1 MAPSSG
7 GAGGFK
13 LRLNKQ
19 LQKMQLALM
28 GPIRLGWTGIVCR
41 GENGRQRPTSEMLG
55 ARDVRRQAD
64 TLVSRTK
71 AHGAMARKTE
81 RRDGDGV
88 GGNQTFNSFEQFER
102 NRGREKALPRSS
114 LQLGAGE
121 DRGVTGPSQFLRSH
135 RGRMLYGQEG
145 LLASS
150 ARTLP
155 PWAALMWRRGCCF
168 GLLGGSNQCG
178 VANMFF
184 EDLST
189 PAGRMIQDDGIT
201 LPDQGER
208 DMPAAFQC
216 QIRDC
221 DEPGN
226 DENFFPGVHDD
237 GWEDFAAEQCA
248 GGQVCGGEAAYSM
261 NFADHRF
268 HSEES
273 ILRLDGAGQGPHLC
287 SELAGRQV
295 VTRQDCAAGEPCV
308 AQPPRTPPKGVQ
320 QEHLECSVSAGSQDV
335 PFQDFAGAPFSARLL
350 QVQPKAL
357 QHDLV
362 DHRGFANSQ
371 VNPFQESL
379 SGMQRGSLDCSACG
393 DSQELTPQDLASGCQ
408 APAQGMQHEFAWSSL
423 FGEEPWI
430 RQDCTTIGLV
440 QSNFQEVGSVSL
452 IHRFDLEHD
461 DWQLPSGLPQG
472 PDPDAVSQCPSPDPL
487 GFCTPRPYLP
497 AVQGHPSTTPLG
509 FSFPNPNL
517 QETPLNRYREQVP
530 VGGSMPGCPN
540 PRLGFSPLFP
550 PGSCLGFR
558 PRCPSHLVEAGGP
571 VKCEPGARDEV
582 CHVQT
587 GNVKPG
593 YPNPSSFGFRP
604 PSPGLPCDGATPF
617 LGEPSPCCL
626 DGIVHD
632 HVCQTSHSS
641 PERGEPTRSGN
652 NCQLGACQPHCHL
665 PFHLPSTRDRNAV
678 GGEEWPYSPDISTAS
693 CPGLCNVN
701 FNCDSSRIHTC
712 HFGPKAGGKE
722 WRDCPETSTALDHH
736 RTCGALSRV
745 KADDFV
751 SDFGSRPASPR
762 VLPVG
767 VGPAALPVPRFGGA
781 PDGAGNVF
789 DGLKESLR
797 PMIMQLVQE
806 AIKEALAAA
815 LGTSPACVLTPPADN
830 APVAEPKPKRQR
842 NGKGKGGS
850 APGPQANAEQS
861 ATGKGASGK
870 DGASSRKRTA
880 PTEAKVGG
888 VTPPSLE
895 SSKPRLGRLEPQVL
909 SLRRLSLNKNGS
921 RLAAALNPRLRSRL
935 CCEPRIGTPPSLSGP
950 RLGQPLMLWRPMR
963 LSIVWSWLNLSKL
976 KLCAPS
982 LPAPPRSTRSC
993 LSSSIRMAKPGFRG
1007 ESVTSCNS
1015 VRAPLPR
1022 STPPRRSVRNRLACP
1037 LLVLPSS
1044 L

>member
-7 GAGGFK
+7 GAGGFQ

-88 GGNQTFNSFEQFER
+88 GGNQTFNSFQQFER

-121 DRGVTGPSQFLRSH
+121 DRGVTGPSQFLCSD

-155 PWAALMWRRGCCF
+155 SWAALMWRRGCCF

-189 PAGRMIQDDGIT
+189 PASRMIQDYGIT

-335 PFQDFAGAPFSARLL
+335 PFQDFAGAPFSAKLL

-362 DHRGFANSQ
+362 DRRGFANSQ

-379 SGMQRGSLDCSACG
+379 CGMQRGSLDCSACG

-430 RQDCTTIGLV
+430 PQDCTLYKVTFRRLGLFP
-440 QSNFQEVGSVSL
+440 SSITLTWSMMTGNF
-452 IHRFDLEHD
+452 
-461 DWQLPSGLPQG
+461 PQ
-472 PDPDAVSQCPSPDPL
+472 
-487 GFCTPRPYLP
+487 
-497 AVQGHPSTTPLG
+497 VQGCIAWLRIGVS
-509 FSFPNPNL
+509 
-517 QETPLNRYREQVP
+517 
-530 VGGSMPGCPN
+530 
-540 PRLGFSPLFP
+540 
-550 PGSCLGFR
+550 R
-558 PRCPSHLVEAGGP
+558 PRCCPECRSGSGSGSRCSVAVP
-571 VKCEPGARDEV
+571 K
-582 CHVQT
+582 
-587 GNVKPG
+587 
-593 YPNPSSFGFRP
+593 SRP
-604 PSPGLPCDGATPF
+604 P
-617 LGEPSPCCL
+617 
-626 DGIVHD
+626 
-632 HVCQTSHSS
+632 
-641 PERGEPTRSGN
+641 
-652 NCQLGACQPHCHL
+652 
-665 PFHLPSTRDRNAV
+665 
-678 GGEEWPYSPDISTAS
+678 
-693 CPGLCNVN
+693 
-701 FNCDSSRIHTC
+701 
-712 HFGPKAGGKE
+712 
-722 WRDCPETSTALDHH
+722 
-736 RTCGALSRV
+736 RV
-745 KADDFV
+745 
-751 SDFGSRPASPR
+751 
-762 VLPVG
+762 
-767 VGPAALPVPRFGGA
+767 
-781 PDGAGNVF
+781 
-789 DGLKESLR
+789 
-797 PMIMQLVQE
+797 
-806 AIKEALAAA
+806 
-815 LGTSPACVLTPPADN
+815 
-830 APVAEPKPKRQR
+830 
-842 NGKGKGGS
+842 
-850 APGPQANAEQS
+850 
-861 ATGKGASGK
+861 
-870 DGASSRKRTA
+870 
-880 PTEAKVGG
+880 
-888 VTPPSLE
+888 
-895 SSKPRLGRLEPQVL
+895 
-909 SLRRLSLNKNGS
+909 
-921 RLAAALNPRLRSRL
+921 
-935 CCEPRIGTPPSLSGP
+935 
-950 RLGQPLMLWRPMR
+950 
-963 LSIVWSWLNLSKL
+963 
-976 KLCAPS
+976 
-982 LPAPPRSTRSC
+982 
-993 LSSSIRMAKPGFRG
+993 
-1007 ESVTSCNS
+1007 
-1015 VRAPLPR
+1015 
-1022 STPPRRSVRNRLACP
+1022 
-1037 LLVLPSS
+1037 
-1044 L
+1044 